1 MNIIAR
7 DLGLFLDLVKA
18 FDMLVPR
25 ELLWNTLER
34 FGVPLKLIPVLRAMH
49 KSIEVLF
56 EVGPWWNQTLTL
68 LNHRGQTRRL
78 IRTRTL
84 YYIHGGSDGDLGRSG
99 HDYEYCTLRTREDF
113 VLTGGNPNTAG
124 SKNVFGKQYTEF
136 AVSDSEHADDK
147 AIPFC
152 N

>member
-1 MNIIAR
+1 
-7 DLGLFLDLVKA
+7 
-18 FDMLVPR
+18 MLVPR

-34 FGVPLKLIPVLRAMH
+34 FGVPLQLISVLRAMLMH
-49 KSIEVLF
+49 KFIKVLF
-56 EVGPWWNQTLTL
+56 EVDGII
-68 LNHRGQTRRL
+68 RRL
-78 IRTRTL
+78 SSTI
-84 YYIHGGSDGDLGRSG
+84 GVKQGDLLGPELFTYFMAGVMETWRSG

-124 SKNVFGKQYTEF
+124 SKNVFGKQYTKF